1 MSADKKLP
9 SVFSAFLVNM
19 SAKQSDPINPKT
31 KLRHQV
37 LNYCGYSSQMK
48 NIFCGAENSDKIKH
62 RHFSSVRVSAAGNLW
77 MFIFKM
83 FAVETVI
90 SPLLWTPSWIPL
102 CFWFYCRGRLTDPGT
117 YQYAAQILL
126 FPVRG
131 KKEAV
136 TICFCIWQQ
145 SWQKPCRLK
154 HTFAFHISQN
164 LKIST
169 CRPHWMALSPVSY
182 VTSYCLSGWKRYP
195 AHIEL
200 QPCNSPCNGS
210 DRDETWTRWF
220 WWKCTDSFVC
230 AEVVWCGAGKWNKHI
245 LTRSLTRMAEHCSGT
260 PIILWGFQVTE
271 LALQRYWNSKHS
283 SVRVWKC
290 VCVCLWSLV
299 VKGKTTPTLS
309 RFECNN
315 FACLH
320 FEIWSLQS
328 VAGAEN
334 RLHSWLKTKIQIF
347 QFPLWPKKHTL
358 LKTLISTKWCLLVS
372 LKLLMCLSGFA
383 YLCSMQL
390 LSNFP
395 KKQIKN
401 TSWMPDSASFDK
413 FWNIFQ
419 NLCLFFLG
427 LALFLHLIETGM
439 FKILNDRTYNT
450 QKKKEKDIWAV
461 LRLCTSLFSL
471 SVNLITFITIY
482 ATHLYVPVYSG
493 LLVFSEKLKVT

>member
-1 MSADKKLP
+1 
-9 SVFSAFLVNM
+9 
-19 SAKQSDPINPKT
+19 
-31 KLRHQV
+31 
-37 LNYCGYSSQMK
+37 
-48 NIFCGAENSDKIKH
+48 
-62 RHFSSVRVSAAGNLW
+62 
-77 MFIFKM
+77 
-83 FAVETVI
+83 
-90 SPLLWTPSWIPL
+90 
-102 CFWFYCRGRLTDPGT
+102 
-117 YQYAAQILL
+117 
-126 FPVRG
+126 
-131 KKEAV
+131 
-136 TICFCIWQQ
+136 
-145 SWQKPCRLK
+145 
-154 HTFAFHISQN
+154 
-164 LKIST
+164 
-169 CRPHWMALSPVSY
+169 
-182 VTSYCLSGWKRYP
+182 
-195 AHIEL
+195 
-200 QPCNSPCNGS
+200 
-210 DRDETWTRWF
+210 
-220 WWKCTDSFVC
+220 
-230 AEVVWCGAGKWNKHI
+230 
-245 LTRSLTRMAEHCSGT
+245 MAEHCSGT

-358 LKTLISTKWCLLVS
+358 LKTLISIKWCLLVS

-471 SVNLITFITIY
+471 SVNLTTFITIY

>member
-230 AEVVWCGAGKWNKHI
+230 AGGMV
-245 LTRSLTRMAEHCSGT
+245 RSR
-260 PIILWGFQVTE
+260 
-271 LALQRYWNSKHS
+271 K
-283 SVRVWKC
+283 
-290 VCVCLWSLV
+290 
-299 VKGKTTPTLS
+299 VKQTHTHPLS
-309 RFECNN
+309 
-315 FACLH
+315 
-320 FEIWSLQS
+320 
-328 VAGAEN
+328 
-334 RLHSWLKTKIQIF
+334 
-347 QFPLWPKKHTL
+347 
-358 LKTLISTKWCLLVS
+358 
-372 LKLLMCLSGFA
+372 
-383 YLCSMQL
+383 
-390 LSNFP
+390 
-395 KKQIKN
+395 
-401 TSWMPDSASFDK
+401 D
-413 FWNIFQ
+413 
-419 NLCLFFLG
+419 
-427 LALFLHLIETGM
+427 
-439 FKILNDRTYNT
+439 
-450 QKKKEKDIWAV
+450 
-461 LRLCTSLFSL
+461 
-471 SVNLITFITIY
+471 
-482 ATHLYVPVYSG
+482 
-493 LLVFSEKLKVT
+493 